1 MRKDTVWQ
9 NRSGSYIETT
19 SPAGYDVL
27 INGTDKYLNFNLI
40 SGSTGY
46 GFRDND
52 GIMEFKDSGGSWA
65 AFVSVGGVA
74 WGGITGTLAD
84 QTDLTAY
91 VTGLPVST
99 FTNDAGYL
107 TSYTET
113 STLADISSQSNTL
126 AKSTYEIGGS
136 GAYPLFKKGAAEILG
151 FDDTFWQQTHTL
163 DAATPTSY
171 QKVVSNNLFGFGIKG
186 VSDLIQNG
194 DYTDVFTGSLNGDFT
209 GFGLE
214 KATYWI
220 GALDFSDDNDQGSA
234 TTRYTLP
241 DDGASAVIQD
251 MVVSSSGE
259 GLQTIMSNDI
269 WAVATLTS
277 VPLIQT
283 SRTNNNVNIGVSGS
297 TLGKLDIRTTTG
309 QALVLSYDAS
319 NYASFQTT
327 SSGYLKVLPSG
338 ARVIVGEDV
347 GSANNTL
354 NVMGST
360 GNTFTRIQD
369 TGTDG
374 SAGFILEND
383 AQRWDFKVAGNSSD
397 KFSIRDGTNSLD
409 KLNISRGATGDI
421 SFLNFGSLGVG
432 TTSPLDKLTVLSS
445 TPGDGIA
452 LKLPNNTN
460 YALRVRA
467 YNGGGIIQ
475 LYGAS
480 GNVQT
485 SIGGANNADAY
496 FNSGGSLIVGG
507 ETPNAS
513 AKLQADSTTQGFL
526 PPRMTTTQRNAISSP
541 AAGLVIYNTTTAKLN
556 VYTTV
561 WEAITS
567 S

>member
-269 WAVATLTS
+269 WAVATFTS

-319 NYASFQTT
+319 NYAPFKVN
-327 SSGYLKVLPSG
+327 SSGELLILPTGKKV
-338 ARVIVGEDV
+338 IIGEDV
-347 GSANNTL
+347 GSQNNTL

-360 GNTFTRIQD
+360 GSTLLRIQD
-369 TGTDG
+369 TDTNGTVG
-374 SAGFILEND
+374 LIFQND
-383 AQRWDFKVAGNSSD
+383 SQRWDFKVAGNASD
-397 KFSIRDGTNSLD
+397 KFTIRDATGGID
-409 KLNISRGATGDI
+409 KFNIDIGATGDI
-421 SFLNFGSLGVG
+421 SFVNFGSLGVG

-452 LKLPNNTN
+452 LKLPNDTN
-460 YALRVRA
+460 YAARIRA
-467 YNGGGIIQ
+467 YNGGGILQ

-485 SIGGANNADAY
+485 SIGGANDADAY

-507 ETPNAS
+507 DTPNAS
-513 AKLQADSTTQGFL
+513 AILQADSTTQGFL
-526 PPRMTTTQRNAISSP
+526 PPRMTTTQRDAISSP
-541 AAGLVIYNTTTAKLN
+541 AAGLVIYNTTTNVLN
-556 VYTTV
+556 FHNGSAWGAV
-561 WEAITS
+561 
-567 S
+567 

>member
-432 TTSPLDKLTVLSS
+432 TTSPD
-445 TPGDGIA
+445 
-452 LKLPNNTN
+452 
-460 YALRVRA
+460 
-467 YNGGGIIQ
+467 
-475 LYGAS
+475 
-480 GNVQT
+480 
-485 SIGGANNADAY
+485 
-496 FNSGGSLIVGG
+496 
-507 ETPNAS
+507 AS
-513 AKLQADSTTQGFL
+513 AKLDVASTTQGVL
-526 PPRMTTTQRNAISSP
+526 HPRMTTTQKNAISP
-541 AAGLVIYNTTTAKLN
+541 TAGLEIYDTTLN
-556 VYTTV
+556 KKCVYTGSA
-561 WEAITS
+561 WETITS
-567 S
+567 V